1 MKYKLHQ
8 YQERLVSFLQS
19 HEKAIVSVD
28 MGLGKTA
35 AVLHYLERMQPAR
48 VLIVAPKRVAETV
61 WLQEANKWL
70 LPHCSANMVIC
81 SGTAAKRR
89 QALSDEAKP
98 YKIIGRDNIKD
109 VAGMQF
115 DVLVLDEL
123 TSFKTVDCTR
133 SCIVRRTEAPVRI
146 GLTGTFIANGA
157 IDIFGQA
164 AALGLFKATDKV
176 SKKGRI
182 AVPEFHAWRSY
193 YFEDVLAGS
202 GMKFSKWKPTRS
214 LDEILRPL
222 KPNIFTLRSADY
234 LEIPPVSYVPHWV
247 LLSPEERS
255 GYDSMEAMLMA
266 EIGGE
271 VVSADED
278 ARFMKLQTLADG
290 FMYDVDGSPYRHKDS
305 SKLSDVAEFCAR
317 CAAEGERVLLFYAF
331 KEEARWLCEKFD
343 SYGLRYTSAKCRG
356 FMEDWKSG
364 NVDVLM
370 AHPASAGHGLNL
382 QDGGRIIVW
391 SSITYNFE
399 FWAQANARLAR
410 QGQRK
415 AVQVHVF
422 MAADTI
428 EASKYEALRRK
439 GDENEE
445 FKELTT
451 WI

>member
-1 MKYKLHQ
+1 MEYKLHQ
-8 YQERLVSFLQS
+8 YQERLIEFLTT
-19 HEKAIVSVD
+19 HDKAIISVD

-35 AVLHYLERMQPAR
+35 AVLHYLEREKPSS

-61 WLQEANKWL
+61 WQQEAYKWDL
-70 LPHCSANMVIC
+70 AHCSANMVIC
-81 SGTAAKRR
+81 SRTAAKRR

-98 YKIIGRDNIKD
+98 YKIICRDNIKD
-109 VAGMQF
+109 VADMQF

-123 TSFKTVDCTR
+123 TSFKTVDCMR
-133 SCIVRRTEAPVRI
+133 SSIVRRIAAPVRI

-164 AALGLFKATDKV
+164 AALGLFRATDKV
-176 SKKGRI
+176 SRKGRI
-182 AVPEFHAWRSY
+182 TVPEFFSWRSY
-193 YFEDVLAGS
+193 YFVDVLAGS
-202 GMKFSKWKPTRS
+202 GMKFSKWKPTKS

-247 LLSPEERS
+247 LISPEERS
-255 GYDSMEAMLMA
+255 GYDSMEAMLLS
-266 EIGGE
+266 EVGGD
-271 VVSADED
+271 VISADED

-290 FMYDVDGSPYRHKDS
+290 FMYDGNGRPHRHSES
-305 SKLSDVAEFCAR
+305 SKLSEVAEFCSR
-317 CAAEGERVLLFYAF
+317 CAAEGEQVLLFYAF
-331 KEEARWLCEKFD
+331 KEEAQWLSEKFNEC
-343 SYGLRYTSAKCRG
+343 GLRHTSAKCSG
-356 FMEDWKSG
+356 FMDDWKSG

-399 FWAQANARLAR
+399 YWAQANARLAR

-422 MAADTI
+422 LAADTI

-439 GDENEE
+439 ECENEE
-445 FKELTT
+445 FKELTA
-451 WI
+451 

>member
-1 MKYKLHQ
+1 MG
-8 YQERLVSFLQS
+8 S
-19 HEKAIVSVD
+19 HDKSIISVD

-35 AVLHYLERMQPAR
+35 SVLHYLERRRPAS

-61 WLQEANKWL
+61 WLQEAIKWD

-89 QALSDEAKP
+89 QALSDVAKP

-109 VAGMQF
+109 AEGMLF

-123 TSFKTVDCTR
+123 TSFKTVDCSR
-133 SCIVRRTEAPVRI
+133 SRSVRSIAAPVRI

-164 AALGLFKATDKV
+164 AALGLFKATEKV
-176 SKKGRI
+176 SRKGRI
-182 AVPEFHAWRSY
+182 TVPEFYSWRSY
-193 YFEDVLAGS
+193 YFVDVLAGS
-202 GMKFSKWKPTRS
+202 GMKFSRWKPVKP
-214 LDEILRPL
+214 LPEILRPL
-222 KPNIFTLRSADY
+222 QANIFTLRAADY

-247 LLSPEERS
+247 SLSTAERS

-266 EIGGE
+266 EVGGE

-290 FMYDVDGSPYRHKDS
+290 FMYDADGRPCRHKDS
-305 SKLSDVAEFCAR
+305 SKLSEVAEFCAR

-331 KEEARWLCEKFD
+331 KEEASWLCEKFD

-370 AHPASAGHGLNL
+370 AHPASAGHGRNL
-382 QDGGRIIVW
+382 QGGGG
-391 SSITYNFE
+391 ITG
-399 FWAQANARLAR
+399 WAAE
-410 QGQRK
+410 
-415 AVQVHVF
+415 
-422 MAADTI
+422 T
-428 EASKYEALRRK
+428 
-439 GDENEE
+439 
-445 FKELTT
+445 
-451 WI
+451 

>member
-8 YQERLVSFLQS
+8 YQERLVGFLGS
-19 HEKAIVSVD
+19 HDKSIISVD

-35 AVLHYLERMQPAR
+35 SVLHYLERRRPAS
-48 VLIVAPKRVAETV
+48 VLIVAPKRVAETG
-61 WLQEANKWL
+61 WLQEAIKL
-70 LPHCSANMVIC
+70 DLPHCSANQGIIF
-81 SGTAAKRR
+81 GAGAERR
-89 QALSDEAKP
+89 AALSDVAKP

-109 VAGMQF
+109 AEGMLF

-123 TSFKTVDCTR
+123 TSFKTVDCSR
-133 SCIVRRTEAPVRI
+133 SRSVRSIAAPVRI

-164 AALGLFKATDKV
+164 AALGLFKATEKV
-176 SKKGRI
+176 SRKGRI
-182 AVPEFHAWRSY
+182 TVPEFYSWRSY
-193 YFEDVLAGS
+193 YFVDVLAGS
-202 GMKFSKWKPTRS
+202 GMKFSRWKPVKP
-214 LDEILRPL
+214 LPEILRPL
-222 KPNIFTLRSADY
+222 QANIFTLRAADY

-247 LLSPEERS
+247 SLSTAERS

-266 EIGGE
+266 EVGGE

-290 FMYDVDGSPYRHKDS
+290 FMYDADGRPCRHKDS
-305 SKLSDVAEFCAR
+305 SKLSEVAEFCAR

-331 KEEARWLCEKFD
+331 KEEASWLCEKFD

-428 EASKYEALRRK
+428 EASKYEALMRK

-445 FKELTT
+445 FKELTR
-451 WI
+451 

>member
-1 MKYKLHQ
+1 MEYKLHQ
-8 YQERLVSFLQS
+8 YQERLIDFLIA
-19 HEKAIVSVD
+19 HDKAIISVD

-35 AVLHYLERMQPAR
+35 SVLHYLERRRPAS

-61 WLQEANKWL
+61 WLQEANKWDL
-70 LPHCSANMVIC
+70 AHCSSNMVIC

-89 QALSDEAKP
+89 QALSDVSKP
-98 YKIIGRDNIKD
+98 YKIMGRDNIKD
-109 VAGMQF
+109 VEGMRF

-123 TSFKTVDCTR
+123 TSFKTVDCSR
-133 SCIVRRTEAPVRI
+133 SRSVRSIAAPVRI

-176 SKKGRI
+176 SRKGRI
-182 AVPEFHAWRSY
+182 TVPEFYSWRSY
-193 YFEDVLAGS
+193 YFVDVLSGS
-202 GMKFSKWKPTRS
+202 GMKFSKWKPVKPLS
-214 LDEILRPL
+214 EILSSL
-222 KPNIFTLRSADY
+222 QAHIFTLRAADY

-247 LLSPEERS
+247 SLSTVERS

-266 EIGGE
+266 EVGGE

-305 SKLSDVAEFCAR
+305 SKLSEVAEFCAR

-356 FMEDWKSG
+356 FMEDWTSG

-382 QDGGRIIVW
+382 QDGGRMIVW

-428 EASKYEALRRK
+428 EASKYEALMRK
-439 GDENEE
+439 GNENEE
-445 FKELTT
+445 FKELTA
-451 WI
+451 

>member
-1 MKYKLHQ
+1 MEYKLHQ
-8 YQERLVSFLQS
+8 YQERLVDFLIA
-19 HEKAIVSVD
+19 HDKAIISVD

-35 AVLHYLERMQPAR
+35 SVLHYLERRRPAS

-61 WLQEANKWL
+61 WLQEAYKWDL
-70 LPHCSANMVIC
+70 AHCSSNMVIC

-89 QALSDEAKP
+89 QALSDASKP
-98 YKIIGRDNIKD
+98 YKIMGRDNIKD
-109 VAGMQF
+109 VEGMRF

-123 TSFKTVDCTR
+123 TSFKTVDCMR
-133 SCIVRRTEAPVRI
+133 SSIVRRIAAPVRI

-176 SKKGRI
+176 SRKGRI
-182 AVPEFHAWRSY
+182 TVPEFYSWRSY
-193 YFEDVLAGS
+193 YFVDVLSGS
-202 GMKFSKWKPTRS
+202 GMKFSKWKPTKP

-222 KPNIFTLRSADY
+222 QANIFTLRAADY

-247 LLSPEERS
+247 SLSTAERS

-266 EIGGE
+266 EVGGE

-305 SKLSDVAEFCAR
+305 SKLSEVAEFCAR

-356 FMEDWKSG
+356 FMEDWTSG

-382 QDGGRIIVW
+382 QDGGRMIVW

-399 FWAQANARLAR
+399 SWAQANARLAR

-428 EASKYEALRRK
+428 EASKYEALMRK
-439 GDENEE
+439 GNENEE
-445 FKELTT
+445 FKELTA
-451 WI
+451 